1 MKKIF
6 AGLIFILFNVHVT
19 LGGYMIG
26 LLPDFV
32 GYLLVAAGLKEV
44 WQEEGVFENLVPLAL
59 ELAVFT
65 GVVYLIRLL
74 PMTRR
79 EGLLAVLGVLTTLC
93 FLVMVYKIVGGV
105 KALEK
110 KHLCT
115 LSTRRLMPLAI
126 GYAVCNA
133 GALLIDLTG
142 SVLAVVVGIIGLAVA
157 FIFIVTFYDTTNKY
171 RYLQH
176 I

>member
-65 GVVYLIRLL
+65 GVIYLIRLL

-79 EGLLAVLGVLTTLC
+79 EGLLAVLDVLATLC

-105 KALEK
+105 KALGEK
-110 KHLCT
+110 ASVHAEHKKADAACDWLRRVQCGRPAHRPDRQRAGGGGWHHRTGGGVCLCC
-115 LSTRRLMPLAI
+115 
-126 GYAVCNA
+126 Y
-133 GALLIDLTG
+133 
-142 SVLAVVVGIIGLAVA
+142 VL
-157 FIFIVTFYDTTNKY
+157 
-171 RYLQH
+171 
-176 I
+176 

>member
-6 AGLIFILFNVHVT
+6 AGLIFILFNVNVT

-26 LLPDFV
+26 LLPAFL

-44 WQEEGVFENLVPLAL
+44 WQEEGIFENLVPLSL
-59 ELAVFT
+59 EISVFT
-65 GVVYLIRLL
+65 GVIYLIQLL

-79 EGLLAVLGVLTTLC
+79 AGLLAVLNVLAALC
-93 FLVMVYKIVGGV
+93 FFAMAYKITDGV

-115 LSTRRLMPLAI
+115 LSARRLVPLAGAYTVCKI
-126 GYAVCNA
+126 AAQLLAMMNNGLEIAV
-133 GALLIDLTG
+133 T
-142 SVLAVVVGIIGLAVA
+142 VVTLAVA

>member
-6 AGLIFILFNVHVT
+6 AGLIFILFNVNVT

-26 LLPDFV
+26 LLPAFL

-44 WQEEGVFENLVPLAL
+44 WQEEGIFENLVPLAL
-59 ELAVFT
+59 EIAVFT
-65 GVVYLIRLL
+65 GMIYMIQLL

-79 EGLLAVLGVLTTLC
+79 EGLLAVLNVLSALC
-93 FLVMVYKIVGGV
+93 FFVMAYKITDGIKV
-105 KALEK
+105 LEK

-115 LSTRRLMPLAI
+115 LSARRLVPLAGAYTVCKI
-126 GYAVCNA
+126 AAQLLDMMNNGVEIAV
-133 GALLIDLTG
+133 T
-142 SVLAVVVGIIGLAVA
+142 VVTLAVA
-157 FIFIVTFYDTTNKY
+157 FIFVVMFYDTTNKY

>member
-6 AGLIFILFNVHVT
+6 AGLIFILFNVNVT

-26 LLPDFV
+26 LLPAFL

-44 WQEEGVFENLVPLAL
+44 WQEEGIFENLVPLAL
-59 ELAVFT
+59 EIAVFT
-65 GVVYLIRLL
+65 GVIYLIQLL

-79 EGLLAVLGVLTTLC
+79 AGLLAVLNVLAALC
-93 FLVMVYKIVGGV
+93 FFAMAYKITDGI

-115 LSTRRLMPLAI
+115 LSARRLVPLAGAYTVCKI
-126 GYAVCNA
+126 AAQLLAMMNNGLEIAV
-133 GALLIDLTG
+133 T
-142 SVLAVVVGIIGLAVA
+142 VVTLAVA
-157 FIFIVTFYDTTNKY
+157 FIFIITFYDTTNKY

>member
-6 AGLIFILFNVHVT
+6 AGLIFILFNVNVT

-26 LLPDFV
+26 LLPAFL

-44 WQEEGVFENLVPLAL
+44 WQEEGIFENLVPLSL
-59 ELAVFT
+59 EISVFT
-65 GVVYLIRLL
+65 GVIYLIQLL

-79 EGLLAVLGVLTTLC
+79 AGLLAVLNVLAALC
-93 FLVMVYKIVGGV
+93 FFAMAYKITDGV

-115 LSTRRLMPLAI
+115 LSARRLVPLA
-126 GYAVCNA
+126 
-133 GALLIDLTG
+133 GAYTACKIAAQLLAMMNNGLEI
-142 SVLAVVVGIIGLAVA
+142 VVTVVTLAVA

>member
-6 AGLIFILFNVHVT
+6 AGLIFILFSVHVT
-19 LGGYMIG
+19 VGGYMIG
-26 LLPDFV
+26 LLPDFL

-44 WQEEGVFENLVPLAL
+44 WQEEGIFENLVPFAW
-59 ELAVFT
+59 EIAAFT
-65 GVVYLIRLL
+65 GVIYLIRLL
-74 PMTRR
+74 PMTRK
-79 EGLLAVLGVLTTLC
+79 EGLLSVLGILTALC
-93 FLVMVYKIVGGV
+93 FFAMAYKITDGI

-115 LSTRRLMPLAI
+115 LSARRLVPLA
-126 GYAVCNA
+126 
-133 GALLIDLTG
+133 GAYTICKIAAQLLALVNN
-142 SVLAVVVGIIGLAVA
+142 VLAAAVAVVALAIA
-157 FIFIVTFYDTTNKY
+157 FIFVVTFYDTTNKY

>member
-32 GYLLVAAGLKEV
+32 GYLL
-44 WQEEGVFENLVPLAL
+44 
-59 ELAVFT
+59 
-65 GVVYLIRLL
+65 

-79 EGLLAVLGVLTTLC
+79 EGLLAVLDVLATLC

-133 GALLIDLTG
+133 GALLIALTG
-142 SVLAVVVGIIGLAVA
+142 SVLAAVVAIIGLAVA
-157 FIFIVTFYDTTNKY
+157 FVFVVTFYDTTNKY

>member
-59 ELAVFT
+59 ELT
-65 GVVYLIRLL
+65 GVIYLIRLL

-79 EGLLAVLGVLTTLC
+79 EGLLAVLDVLATLC

-133 GALLIDLTG
+133 GALLISLTG
-142 SVLAVVVGIIGLAVA
+142 SVLAAVVGIIGLAVA
-157 FIFIVTFYDTTNKY
+157 FVFVVTFYDTTNKY

>member
-59 ELAVFT
+59 
-65 GVVYLIRLL
+65 VYLIRLL

-133 GALLIDLTG
+133 GALLIALTG

>member
-6 AGLIFILFNVHVT
+6 AGLIFILFNVNVT

-26 LLPDFV
+26 LLPAFL

-44 WQEEGVFENLVPLAL
+44 WQEEGIFEHLVPLAL
-59 ELAVFT
+59 EIAVFT
-65 GVVYLIRLL
+65 GVIYLIQLL

-79 EGLLAVLGVLTTLC
+79 AGLLAVLNVLAALC
-93 FLVMVYKIVGGV
+93 FFAMAYKITDGI

-115 LSTRRLMPLAI
+115 LSARRLVPLAGVYTGCKI
-126 GYAVCNA
+126 GAQLLAMMNNGLEIAV
-133 GALLIDLTG
+133 T
-142 SVLAVVVGIIGLAVA
+142 VVTLAVA

>member
-6 AGLIFILFNVHVT
+6 AGLIFILFSVNVTV
-19 LGGYMIG
+19 GGYMIG
-26 LLPDFV
+26 LLPDFL

-44 WQEEGVFENLVPLAL
+44 WQEEGIFENLVPLAL
-59 ELAVFT
+59 EIAVFT
-65 GVVYLIRLL
+65 GMIYMIRLL

-79 EGLLAVLGVLTTLC
+79 EGLLQVLGILAALC
-93 FLVMVYKIVGGV
+93 FFAMAYKITNGI

-115 LSTRRLMPLAI
+115 LSARRLIPLA
-126 GYAVCNA
+126 GAYTVCKSA
-133 GALLIDLTG
+133 AQLLAMMNN
-142 SVLAVVVGIIGLAVA
+142 VLAAAVTVVALAIA
-157 FIFIVTFYDTTNKY
+157 FLFIVTFYDTTNKY

>member
-65 GVVYLIRLL
+65 GVIYLIRLL
-74 PMTRR
+74 
-79 EGLLAVLGVLTTLC
+79 
-93 FLVMVYKIVGGV
+93 
-105 KALEK
+105 
-110 KHLCT
+110 
-115 LSTRRLMPLAI
+115 PLAI
-126 GYAVCNA
+126 GYAVCNV
-133 GALLIDLTG
+133 GALLIALTG
-142 SVLAVVVGIIGLAVA
+142 SVLAAVVAIIGLAVA
-157 FIFIVTFYDTTNKY
+157 FVFVVTFYDTTNKY

>member
-44 WQEEGVFENLVPLAL
+44 FENLVPLAL

-65 GVVYLIRLL
+65 GVIYLIRLL

-79 EGLLAVLGVLTTLC
+79 EGLLAVLDVLATLC

-133 GALLIDLTG
+133 GALLIALTG
-142 SVLAVVVGIIGLAVA
+142 SVLAAVVAIIGLAVA
-157 FIFIVTFYDTTNKY
+157 FVFVVTFYDTTNKY